1 MARPN
6 LLLVDDEDSIR
17 FGMRAFLEAHGYGVA
32 EADSC
37 QRARELFRAAP
48 PDVAVVDYRLHDGT
62 ALDLLREFKQQEPD
76 VPVVVLTAYGSID
89 LAVQA
94 VKEGAEQFLT
104 KPIEMPTL
112 RLILERMLEHRRLH
126 RQQAAVLSREER
138 QRIDPL
144 AGDSPAIRELAERV
158 RKVQGSDRPILV
170 LGETGTGKSLLAKW
184 LHRHGPRASQPFV
197 DLNCAGLSTEF
208 LETELFGHEKG
219 AFTGA
224 GAAKQGLLEIAHGG
238 TVFLD
243 EIGDVDSRVQPKLLK
258 VLEERRFRRMGSVRE
273 REVDIALIAATHQD
287 LAARVAEGAFR
298 SDLYF
303 RINSIQLRMP
313 ALRERREDI
322 PMLARALLQ
331 RLVVGQG
338 GAPRLAADAE
348 RALCEYAWPG
358 NLRELRNVLE
368 LAVLLS
374 EGGSIRRQDLRLE
387 GVQAS
392 MPSVGAAI
400 DDATEAG
407 LTLQEVERRH
417 IARVL
422 RETGGKVEAAAQRL
436 DIPRSTLYQKI
447 RQHGLRDE

>member
-1 MARPN
+1 MAKPN

-37 QRARELFRAAP
+37 QRARELFQAAP

-62 ALDLLREFKQQEPD
+62 ALDLLREFKHQEPD

-112 RLILERMLEHRRLH
+112 RLILDRMLEHRRLH
-126 RQQAAVLSREER
+126 RQQAAVLNREER
-138 QRIDPL
+138 HRIDPL
-144 AGDSPAIRELAERV
+144 AGDSPAIRELAARV

-184 LHRHGPRASQPFV
+184 LHRRGPRASQPFV
-197 DLNCAGLSTEF
+197 DLNCAGLSTDF

-219 AFTGA
+219 AYTGA
-224 GAAKQGLLEIAHGG
+224 SAAKQGLLEIADGG

-243 EIGDVDSRVQPKLLK
+243 EIGDIDPRVQPKLLK
-258 VLEERRFRRMGSVRE
+258 VLEERRFRRMGAVRE

-287 LAARVAEGAFR
+287 LAARVADGVFR

-313 ALRERREDI
+313 SLRERREDI
-322 PMLARALLQ
+322 PQLARSLLQ
-331 RLVVGQG
+331 RLVAGQDG
-338 GAPRLAADAE
+338 VPRLAADAE
-348 RALCEYAWPG
+348 RALCDYPWPG

-374 EGGSIRRQDLRLE
+374 ESGSIRRQDLRLE
-387 GVQAS
+387 GVHALAS
-392 MPSVGAAI
+392 VAGAN
-400 DDATEAG
+400 DEAG
-407 LTLQEVERRH
+407 LTLQEVECRH
-417 IARVL
+417 ITRVL

-436 DIPRSTLYQKI
+436 GIPRSTLYQKI
-447 RQHGLRDE
+447 RQHGLRNE